1 MSTFEKTFSDIIST
15 ASCLVTGNGSQI
27 IRTPYP
33 ATENVSVTL
42 TESGDI
48 TIATTVTLT
57 YTIAATDWT
66 SNNTHTVK
74 CGDVALVVD
83 GAEHTASVQA
93 TISNKTVRLTLVH
106 TFIGGTMPET
116 SYNGKV
122 RISGK
127 ISGTYA
133 AAVTK
138 PGAPTKVS
146 MTPQEQIQGQNVT
159 LNFSGATA
167 GTNNAVAGF
176 HIQYRVS
183 ADGSTWGNWT
193 PLTAAGTHPGA
204 SAKTYTV
211 ATTNYTVGS
220 YYQFR
225 IRTYGTVSDE
235 NLKYSDWVAFPGKL
249 LIKEIP
255 DEDDPDA
262 DPHYEPKTT
271 ESEPFDTMP
280 PFITAYIWRRT
291 E

>member
-1 MSTFEKTFSDIIST
+1 MSTFEKAFDTFTST

-27 IRTPYP
+27 IMNPYP

-48 TIATTVTLT
+48 TISTTVTLT
-57 YTIAATDWT
+57 YTIASIDWT
-66 SNNTHTVK
+66 RNSAHTVK
-74 CGDVALVVD
+74 CGDVTLIVD
-83 GAEHTASVQA
+83 GEEHTASVQA
-93 TISNKTVRLTLVH
+93 TISNKTVRVTLEHIFV
-106 TFIGGTMPET
+106 GGSMPNT

-122 RISGK
+122 SISGK

-133 AAVTK
+133 ARVTK

-183 ADGSTWGNWT
+183 ANGSTWGNWT
-193 PLTAAGTHPGA
+193 PLTVAGTHPGA

-211 ATTNYTVGS
+211 TTTNYTVGS

-225 IRTYGTVSDE
+225 IRTYGTTSDE
-235 NLKYSDWVAFPGKL
+235 TLKYSDWVVFPGKL

-262 DPHYEPKTT
+262 DPTYEPKTT

>member
-1 MSTFEKTFSDIIST
+1 MSTFEETFDTFVST
-15 ASCLVTGNGSQI
+15 ASCLVTANGSQLI
-27 IRTPYP
+27 MNPYP

-48 TIATTVTLT
+48 TIATAVTLT
-57 YTIAATDWT
+57 YTIESVDWT
-66 SNNTHTVK
+66 RNSAHTVK
-74 CGDVALVVD
+74 CGDVTLIVD
-83 GAEHTASVQA
+83 GTQHTASVQA
-93 TISNKTVRLTLVH
+93 TISNKTVRLTLEHIFV
-106 TFIGGTMPET
+106 GGSMPNT

-122 RISGK
+122 SISGK

-133 AAVTK
+133 SKVTR

-159 LNFSGATA
+159 LNFSGATG

-183 ADGSTWGNWT
+183 ADGATWGNWT
-193 PLTAAGTHPGA
+193 PLTSAGTHPGA

-211 ATTNYTVGS
+211 STTNYTVGS

-235 NLKYSDWVAFPGKL
+235 ALKYSDWVAFPGKL